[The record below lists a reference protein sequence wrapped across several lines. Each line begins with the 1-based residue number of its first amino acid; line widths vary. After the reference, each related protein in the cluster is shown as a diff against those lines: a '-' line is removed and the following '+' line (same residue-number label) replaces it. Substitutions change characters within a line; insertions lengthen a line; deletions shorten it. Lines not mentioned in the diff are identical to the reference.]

1 MLRVGSGAGI
11 DSVTSYHPTQKPYN
25 KASTVSLDLGLSSP
39 SARVPILIAVP
50 AMAEV
55 DLTSVATT
63 GALSAHASI
72 LAPLQ
77 HDVDVLKRE
86 INDLSTV
93 VGSLIKEIKD
103 LKQAK
108 VETVCGVFF
117 LPYRLAPRHFRSLR
131 SRRSIHP
138 LLSRS
143 SISSP
148 FAWWCTI

>member
-11 DSVTSYHPTQKPYN
+11 DSVTSYHPTLKPYN

-63 GALSAHASI
+63 GTLSAHASI

-108 VETVCGVFF
+108 VETVCGVFSF
-117 LPYRLAPRHFRSLR
+117 LIGSHLATSVSVHDDQFTLFFPDHRFHLLLR
-131 SRRSIHP
+131 GGV
-138 LLSRS
+138 
-143 SISSP
+143 
-148 FAWWCTI
+148 

>member
-1 MLRVGSGAGI
+1 MLQVGSGAGI
-11 DSVTSYHPTQKPYN
+11 DSVTSYHPTLKPYN

-108 VETVCGVFF
+108 VETVGGVFF
-117 LPYRLAPRHFRSLR
+117 LPYRLTPRHFRLR